1 VRWLRASRSDLPE
14 PGAEVAYDWPDG
26 GGAPF
31 EVSADETRW
40 VLVAGSR
47 FGRTWPAG
55 DPRDFGSWGPD
66 FERRVPMGYKVI
78 QIAERLA
85 VVEQGRVLREWPET
99 GLRWDGYPPT
109 PPVFDPYQNHVPGT
123 QPSSTYAALDGRGGE
138 RGPDRRW
145 ISHQHDS
152 YAAALAE
159 ARTMTD
165 RRVLVVSLLTTK
177 DWH

>member
-1 VRWLRASRSDLPE
+1 VRWRRASRSELP
-14 PGAEVAYDWPDG
+14 PVGAEVHYDWPDG

-31 EVSADETRW
+31 DTSADETHW

-55 DPRDFGSWGPD
+55 DRRDFGSTGPD

-78 QIAERLA
+78 QLAERLA
-85 VVEQGRVLREWPET
+85 VVDGGRVEREWTET
-99 GLRWDGYPPT
+99 GLTATGYPPV
-109 PPVFDPYQNHVPGT
+109 PPVSDPYQHHVPGHT
-123 QPSSTYAALDGRGGE
+123 ASGTYAALDGQGGRRGSDG
-138 RGPDRRW
+138 RW
-145 ISHQHDS
+145 IRHQHDS

-159 ARTMTD
+159 AVSMKD
-165 RRVLVVSLLTTK
+165 RRVLVVSILQTI